1 MDTQRRALLGLAPGG
16 AAPAELTPREA
27 IRRRYFPDIQVQTHE
42 GKTLRLYEDL
52 LRDRVVT
59 LNFVYL
65 NCEDGRC
72 PITTHNLQHV
82 QKQLK
87 GRAGRDIF
95 MYSMT
100 IDPERDSVDALRKH
114 ARSHKVGPGWLFL
127 RASPQDTE
135 MLRRRLGFYSR
146 DPAVDANKANHTSM
160 IRYGNEP
167 RQLWAAIS
175 GFARPEVITRAIMW
189 VAPKPEAR
197 VA

>member
-16 AAPAELTPREA
+16 AAPVELTPREA

-59 LNFVYL
+59 LHFVYL

-87 GRAGRDIF
+87 
-95 MYSMT
+95 
-100 IDPERDSVDALRKH
+100 DA
-114 ARSHKVGPGWLFL
+114 PG
-127 RASPQDTE
+127 
-135 MLRRRLGFYSR
+135 
-146 DPAVDANKANHTSM
+146 VTS
-160 IRYGNEP
+160 
-167 RQLWAAIS
+167 S
-175 GFARPEVITRAIMW
+175 CTR
-189 VAPKPEAR
+189 
-197 VA
+197 

>member
-1 MDTQRRALLGLAPGG
+1 MDAQRRALLGLADN
-16 AAPAELTPREA
+16 ASPATITPRDA
-27 IRRRYFPDIQVQTHE
+27 IRRRYFPDIPVQTHE
-42 GKTLRLYEDL
+42 GRTLRLYQDL
-52 LRDRVVT
+52 IRDRIVT

-82 QKQLK
+82 QKQLR
-87 GRAGRDIF
+87 GRVGRDIF

-100 IDPERDSVDALRKH
+100 IDPERDTLAALKKH

-175 GFARPEVITRAIMW
+175 GFARPEVIRRAILW
-189 VAPKPEAR
+189 VAPQPPSR